1 MVFSL
6 TIGIMSYLCIILP
19 LGDLRITGTHIIT
32 TLGILLTQIVLF
44 SIGLFISGLTKN
56 YKAASLYTLLT
67 VAAFYVISFAL
78 DYAGIMAFL
87 KVLTPVGYFNVVS
100 VSENGL
106 SPFYILLSL
115 IITLAGCFMTVRLY
129 ERKDLHAS

>member
-1 MVFSL
+1 M
-6 TIGIMSYLCIILP
+6 
-19 LGDLRITGTHIIT
+19 
-32 TLGILLTQIVLF
+32 
-44 SIGLFISGLTKN
+44 
-56 YKAASLYTLLT
+56 LT

-87 KVLTPVGYFNVVS
+87 KVLTPVVYFNVVS